1 MRRDWWKIG
10 ARMHIS
16 AIRAMLLLVSFTAL
30 MPSCRKREAPLT
42 EEEAKAV
49 VDLFDKGWRSK
60 NARLVDSVLS
70 ANYLYFTQSGRTFD
84 RASLVAT
91 AGSEVYELQ
100 TMDRDSYTVQLE
112 GNTAVVNT
120 VWMGKG
126 YYHGEAFDDRQR
138 CSITVVKHNGR
149 VTILAEHCTPIRG
162 GSK

>member
-1 MRRDWWKIG
+1 
-10 ARMHIS
+10 
-16 AIRAMLLLVSFTAL
+16 MLVLVSLTAL